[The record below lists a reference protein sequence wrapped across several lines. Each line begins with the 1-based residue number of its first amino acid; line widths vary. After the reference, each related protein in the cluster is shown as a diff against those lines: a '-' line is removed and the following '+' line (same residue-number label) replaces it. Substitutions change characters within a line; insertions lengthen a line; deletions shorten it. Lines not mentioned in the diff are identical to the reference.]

1 MPNFVGKKVIFN
13 TVSLSEQVQKA
24 LKEEI
29 LAGPL
34 APGQRIDL
42 RAYAKLWNV
51 SPTPLRDAIK
61 QLETQ
66 GLVEV
71 SPRRG
76 VFVSKVDRQE
86 LKNIFEVRIALEG
99 MAVELATPRI
109 PLAKARE
116 TLALYRQAAATRT
129 KKERE
134 RLLSKID
141 TLIHTQIINHCGN
154 PRLIKAMDGIRDLID
169 WIARVQDARETALP
183 EHIRIAD
190 AICNRDVVGAVAA
203 MREHLQNSLARFDA
217 NWALPAAPGAS
228 KLRAKN
234 SA

>member
-1 MPNFVGKKVIFN
+1 MFN

-29 LAGPL
+29 LTGPL

-86 LKNIFEVRIALEG
+86 LKNIFEVRIALEC

-109 PLAKARE
+109 PLTEARE
-116 TLALYRQAAATRT
+116 TLALYRQARATRT
-129 KKERE
+129 KRE
-134 RLLSKID
+134 RDRLLLKID
-141 TLIHTQIINHCGN
+141 TLIHTLIIKHCGN

-169 WIARVQDARETALP
+169 WIARVQNAREAALP
-183 EHIRIAD
+183 EHIRIAE
-190 AICNRDVVGAVAA
+190 AICARDVVRAVAA

-217 NWALPAAPGAS
+217 RWSRPAGPSARKSRG
-228 KLRAKN
+228 KN
-234 SA
+234 ST